1 MRVVAAP
8 ERGRANDAVVDL
20 LTVALGVSRGDVE
33 IVSGR
38 GGRDK
43 VAALQGLS
51 ATEAARRLDA
61 VAAGGDGRGR

>member
-20 LTVALGVSRGDVE
+20 LTVALGVKRGDIE
-33 IVSGR
+33 IVAGR

-51 ATEAARRLDA
+51 STEAARRLDA
-61 VAAGGDGRGR
+61 ASSGGDARGG

>member
-33 IVSGR
+33 IVAGR

-51 ATEAARRLDA
+51 STEAARRLDA
-61 VAAGGDGRGR
+61 AAAGGDGRGR